1 MSSSRLTTLQV
12 HERFKQNYNALYSRQ
27 MIPKEDLFD
36 DSLTNLQWL
45 QNLNVNIANPVPPIP
60 IGNSPDG
67 SKRVNMAYRRIRA
80 GADLAVNRFKPRP
93 GDIAQA
99 HNSDSP
105 VKGDHGNQTVE
116 RQNIK
121 RLESRLLNGKDKS
134 KAKNGKKN
142 PLPPL
147 IPQSRTPLPSQ
158 YRSRVGG
165 PQRDSQKDS
174 LPRLSGSNDSLK
186 LNTKLCENAI
196 TLTAS
201 PELALLSDATN
212 QYVLSPRQM
221 DRDLLPGQ
229 VDYKNNPYVKPP
241 FSHLALICMALRRNR
256 DKKMTVQKICEWI
269 KNNFIY
275 YRCVGPD
282 WQNSI
287 RDNLVRHKCFER
299 VGRRND
305 SAGKAGHWRIDPK
318 YEDKFSSGM
327 LRKRRLASAG
337 EEKGQPSSASDKSSS
352 RGCSPSIEQCCDYDF
367 LRPEDFADGDDEIL
381 NGEGFS
387 GSNKTSS
394 AGSSNKGS
402 AGQKRKQATPQ
413 KIAKSKKSKQ
423 QQQQAGKIN
432 LFEDQAPELGSLK
445 GEFTFTNILE
455 EMRLNSSHGGSS
467 VNSSLSLPNTPN
479 LAASRR
485 SRGNAPVPSTSAATT
500 SNDGLFTDVM
510 LPIDPSLL
518 LTSSGGSGHIPRLSS
533 PLNLDVDTV
542 PHDLIDE
549 FFNTTDKH
557 VRASMESIGKRRG
570 TALNTPT
577 FELDSDDFD
586 LNLSKS
592 VEALD
597 LTVTGSKIEPPDG
610 WIPDPTTLEM
620 VLGEKQDNFGLS
632 ELDLGVGAY
641 DFSDICDINDENSPR
656 GKKKKGRRRPGSA
669 SSGAGST
676 TTSPRR
682 QTPANHLSMPPQQLK
697 NFSRSSSHPWQE
709 TKNATDTIQ
718 SILGPGFEDL
728 L

>member
-12 HERFKQNYNALYSRQ
+12 HERFKQNYNTLYSK

-45 QNLNVNIANPVPPIP
+45 QNLNVNIANPVPPVP
-60 IGNSPDG
+60 MGNSPDG
-67 SKRVNMAYRRIRA
+67 TKRVNMAYRKIR
-80 GADLAVNRFKPRP
+80 GGDIGINRYKPRT
-93 GDIAQA
+93 GDVAQA
-99 HNSDSP
+99 HNLDSP
-105 VKGDHGNQTVE
+105 VKGDPGSQSME
-116 RQNIK
+116 RQNAQ
-121 RLESRLLNGKDKS
+121 RLESRLLNGNSKS
-134 KAKNGKKN
+134 KSKNSKKN

-158 YRSRVGG
+158 YRSRVG

-201 PELALLSDATN
+201 PELALLSDTRN

-299 VGRRND
+299 VGRKND
-305 SAGKAGHWRIDPK
+305 AAGKAGFWRIDAK
-318 YEDKFSSGM
+318 YEEKFSSGM

-337 EEKGQPSSASDKSSS
+337 EVKGQPSSASDKSSS

-367 LRPEDFADGDDEIL
+367 LRPEDFADGDISGDEFL
-381 NGEGFS
+381 DGEGFS
-387 GSNKTSS
+387 GSKKTSS

-423 QQQQAGKIN
+423 QQQQQQLQQPKAEKIN
-432 LFEDQAPELGSLK
+432 LFEDQAPELGYLK
-445 GEFTFTNILE
+445 GEFTFTSILE
-455 EMRLNSSHGGSS
+455 EMRLNGSHCGSS

-479 LAASRR
+479 LAASRK
-485 SRGNAPVPSTSAATT
+485 SRGNAPTSATMT
-500 SNDGLFTDVM
+500 SNESLFTDVM

-518 LTSSGGSGHIPRLSS
+518 LTSSGGSVHIPNSS
-533 PLNLDVDTV
+533 PLNLDMDTV
-542 PHDLIDE
+542 PHDLIDD
-549 FFNTTDKH
+549 FFNTDKH
-557 VRASMESIGKRRG
+557 ARASIESLGRRRG

-577 FELDSDDFD
+577 FELDPNDDFD
-586 LNLSKS
+586 IGISKS

-610 WIPDPTTLEM
+610 WIPDPTTLDL
-620 VLGEKQDNFGLS
+620 VLGEKQDNFGLT

-641 DFSDICDINDENSPR
+641 DFSDFCDINDENSPR
-656 GKKKKGRRRPGSA
+656 GKKKKARRRPGSA
-669 SSGAGST
+669 SSGTGST
-676 TTSPRR
+676 NTSPRR
-682 QTPANHLSMPPQQLK
+682 PANHLSMPPQLK
-697 NFSRSSSHPWQE
+697 TSSRASSHTWQE
-709 TKNATDTIQ
+709 TKTATDTIQ
-718 SILGPGFEDL
+718 SILGTEFDDL